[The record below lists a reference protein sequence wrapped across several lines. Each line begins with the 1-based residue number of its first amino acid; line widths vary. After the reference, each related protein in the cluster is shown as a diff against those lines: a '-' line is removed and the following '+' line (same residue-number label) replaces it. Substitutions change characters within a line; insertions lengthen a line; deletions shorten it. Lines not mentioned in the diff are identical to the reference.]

1 MRAEQLG
8 RFLEFR
14 NDSNLHLRPL
24 VSDDD
29 HDGKHARPRH
39 PSARRVS
46 MCDVTACNVFR
57 RQVFFCASNPPCLTE
72 AEQMAR
78 HAYVAASTAA
88 KPVSFEQADSD
99 CCVSP
104 AIVTGC

>member
-1 MRAEQLG
+1 MY
-8 RFLEFR
+8 
-14 NDSNLHLRPL
+14 
-24 VSDDD
+24 
-29 HDGKHARPRH
+29 
-39 PSARRVS
+39 
-46 MCDVTACNVFR
+46 DVGPCTVFS

-88 KPVSFEQADSD
+88 KSVVSFEQADSD
-99 CCVSP
+99 CNVSP